1 MGKRWDTPGALVERP
16 PDRSVKWDQ
25 VAGNHNPSNQFDAAR
40 TLRSEGAKFRGWLSD
55 RLAEALR
62 VAKPGAHLLCWAI
75 PRTSHWTG
83 TAIEDAGWVIEDVI
97 THIFGTGFPKHK
109 SKLKPGAEHWILA
122 TKPGGAKWLNV
133 DGCRIGTTVET
144 WPSSRSYAPGQM
156 QPGHNGKTEQT
167 GPAPAGR
174 WPANICLS
182 HSPGCVEVGTRL
194 VKTGMGFR
202 NVTDEQSKRA
212 TFPVACNGEDRGY
225 ADPDGRETVA
235 EWRCVENCPVRLLDE
250 QAGERK
256 SGGKSGTHYNCKAET
271 NIYGG
276 GLNEQTSPLYSDSG
290 NASRFFYVAKA
301 SKADRGEGNKHP
313 TCKNTNL
320 MSWLARLVCPPGGTV
335 FDPFMG
341 SGSTGVASIRE
352 GFGFIGIEQEAEY
365 FATAKRRLKAAQAK
379 EPLFA

>member
-1 MGKRWDTPGALVERP
+1 MKNR
-16 PDRSVKWDQ
+16 
-25 VAGNHNPSNQFDAAR
+25 GNEF
-40 TLRSEGAKFRGWLSD
+40 
-55 RLAEALR
+55 
-62 VAKPGAHLLCWAI
+62 
-75 PRTSHWTG
+75 
-83 TAIEDAGWVIEDVI
+83 
-97 THIFGTGFPKHK
+97 
-109 SKLKPGAEHWILA
+109 
-122 TKPGGAKWLNV
+122 
-133 DGCRIGTTVET
+133 
-144 WPSSRSYAPGQM
+144 
-156 QPGHNGKTEQT
+156 
-167 GPAPAGR
+167 
-174 WPANICLS
+174 
-182 HSPGCVEVGTRL
+182 
-194 VKTGMGFR
+194 
-202 NVTDEQSKRA
+202 
-212 TFPVACNGEDRGY
+212 GY

-235 EWRCVENCPVRLLDE
+235 EFRCVDGCPILALDT

-256 SGGKSGTHYNCKAET
+256 SGGKPGARYNCKAET
-271 NIYGG
+271 KIYGG